1 MPAGYAFV
9 ADEFGEMTLLAS
21 KSRTT
26 GLGVFPRL
34 PATAPSASQY
44 EDLEIHGHASLY
56 SFTVIHPNP
65 KSGLAPFVLAMA
77 DFPQEVRVLG
87 RLECA
92 LTDVAIGMKLSCR
105 PASDNASG
113 FVFVPA
119 AGAA

>member
-1 MPAGYAFV
+1 MPAEYAFV
-9 ADEFGEMTLLAS
+9 SDESGEMTLLAS
-21 KSRTT
+21 RSRKT

-44 EDLEIHGHASLY
+44 EDLEIHGDASLY

-77 DFPQEVRVLG
+77 DFSQEVRVLG
-87 RLECA
+87 RIECPLE
-92 LTDVAIGMKLSCR
+92 DVAIGMKLSCR
-105 PASDNASG
+105 QSGDNASG